1 MKPYVKPELYYENF
15 ELAQHIAA
23 CNITMQHTVEGDCTG
38 TGTVGPWG
46 SETTLWFLSGNE
58 QCTNHQ
64 EKYCYTNGAGTTVTV
79 NS

>member
-15 ELAQHIAA
+15 ELAQHIAG
-23 CNITMQHTVEGDCTG
+23 CNISMTNTVEGNCTG
-38 TGTVGPWG
+38 NGTIGPWKQDA
-46 SETTLWFLSGNE
+46 WFLDANDA
-58 QCTNHQ
+58 CAAKT

>member
-1 MKPYVKPELYYENF
+1 MKPYVKPELYYESF

-23 CNITMQHTVEGDCTG
+23 CNITMNQTVEENCTG
-38 TGTVGPWG
+38 NGTIGPW
-46 SETTLWFLSGNE
+46 TYNAWFLDSNTS
-58 QCTNHQ
+58 CANKF